1 MGSAIFV
8 VIFVIVASAVIM
20 RKDEWNELME
30 ELKRKLEEEKIN
42 NRRGKE

>member
-8 VIFVIVASAVIM
+8 FVFVLVASAVIM

-30 ELKRKLEEEKIN
+30 ELKKKLEEEKN
-42 NRRGKE
+42 N

>member
-30 ELKRKLEEEKIN
+30 ELKRKLEEEIN

>member
-30 ELKRKLEEEKIN
+30 ELKRKLGEEIN

>member
-20 RKDEWNELME
+20 REDEWNELME
-30 ELKRKLEEEKIN
+30 ELKRKLEEEKN
-42 NRRGKE
+42 Q